1 MVLIDLVYELSP
13 INDKTRDPETAYGSL
28 VTSPRSRTWMPDDV
42 PFLWEMLYVAL
53 HVRDGQEP
61 FPRSVLHEPAVAHYL
76 QDFGTRAGDD
86 AQLAVDANGQPV
98 GAAWVRRMTAPDP
111 GYGYVADDIPELT
124 MAVEAHW
131 RGRGI
136 GRSLLE
142 TMLDRHPRMSLSVDD
157 ENVGAIA
164 LYRSVGF
171 VPITSVSG
179 STTMAIGLDPPSQD
193 HIDSTRAVY
202 DFSAAHYATAVGTT
216 VSAAF
221 ERPIDRAILD
231 SFAEDLLALDNA
243 RVLDV
248 GCGVGR
254 ITSYLHDRGL
264 DVRGV
269 DLSPAMVATARSAHP
284 HVAFE
289 VSPMTALP
297 VDDGSVTAVV
307 LWYSIIHTPPTL
319 LVDVW
324 SDLARV
330 VAPNGWV
337 LVAFQEGD
345 NDRAQRENA
354 YGSSTTLTWY
364 RHDTDDVVRGV
375 EHAGFELHTRTWRAA
390 ELAHETTPQAFLIFQ
405 RRA

>member
-1 MVLIDLVYELSP
+1 
-13 INDKTRDPETAYGSL
+13 
-28 VTSPRSRTWMPDDV
+28 MPDDV
-42 PFLWEMLYVAL
+42 PFLWEMLYLAL

-61 FPRSVLHEPAVAHYL
+61 FPRSVLREPDIAHYL

-86 AQLAVDANGQPV
+86 AQLALDTDGQPV
-98 GAAWVRRMTAPDP
+98 GAAWVRRMTAADP

-124 MAVEAHW
+124 MAVEARW

-142 TMLDRHPRMSLSVDD
+142 TLLERHPRMSLSVDD
-157 ENVGAIA
+157 ENVGAA
-164 LYRSVGF
+164 SLYRSVGF

-202 DFSAAHYATAVGTT
+202 DFSAAHYAAAVGTT
-216 VSAAF
+216 ISAAF

-231 SFAEDLLALDNA
+231 AFAEDVLARDGAL
-243 RVLDV
+243 VLDV

-284 HVAFE
+284 HLALDVA
-289 VSPMTALP
+289 PMTALP
-297 VDDGSVTAVV
+297 VDAGSATAVV
-307 LWYSIIHTPPTL
+307 LWYSIIHTPPAL

-324 SDLARV
+324 NELARV
-330 VAPNGWV
+330 VTPNGSV

-345 NDRAQRENA
+345 NDR
-354 YGSSTTLTWY
+354 SPT
-364 RHDTDDVVRGV
+364 
-375 EHAGFELHTRTWRAA
+375 
-390 ELAHETTPQAFLIFQ
+390 
-405 RRA
+405 